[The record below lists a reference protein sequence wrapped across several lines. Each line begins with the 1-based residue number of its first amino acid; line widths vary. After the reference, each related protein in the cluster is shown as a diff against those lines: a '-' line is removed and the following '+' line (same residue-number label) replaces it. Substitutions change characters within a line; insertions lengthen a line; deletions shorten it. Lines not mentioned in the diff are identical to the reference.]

1 MLLLLLLL
9 CLLND
14 HTRLVDLADLN
25 QVLIPLE
32 NDFLYLRLLLLLM
45 SDALLRLLVDTFLP
59 NKDSWGALI
68 DIAVFLWSLISAL
81 QKTLPTSNII
91 WDVWG
96 RTLSLK
102 IILEV
107 LLEGGSVVQLK
118 IVIRPLSYLILVFPN
133 CKLQRSMGIW
143 TSITSPASRLWLIP
157 MCLRN
162 CYGRLCRS
170 SFLLLI
176 ISWIICFLDR
186 L

>member
-32 NDFLYLRLLLLLM
+32 YDFLYLRLLLLM

-59 NKDSWGALI
+59 DKDSWGALI
-68 DIAVFLWSLISAL
+68 DIAVFLWSLICAL
-81 QKTLPTSNII
+81 KMSLPTSNII
-91 WDVWG
+91 WDIRG

-133 CKLQRSMGIW
+133 GKLQRSMGIW
-143 TSITSPASRLWLIP
+143 TSITSPAPRLWLIP

-162 CYGRLCRS
+162 CYGRLGRR

-176 ISWIICFLDR
+176 ISRIICFLNR

>member
-81 QKTLPTSNII
+81 QKALPTSNII
-91 WDVWG
+91 WDVRG

-107 LLEGGSVVQLK
+107 LLEGGSVVQLNYSDK
-118 IVIRPLSYLILVFPN
+118 
-133 CKLQRSMGIW
+133 
-143 TSITSPASRLWLIP
+143 TSILPYSGISRWQASKIYV
-157 MCLRN
+157 CLALH
-162 CYGRLCRS
+162 YQPHPEAGIDS
-170 SFLLLI
+170 YVSKKLLRP
-176 ISWIICFLDR
+176 SWST
-186 L
+186 